1 LFAIQRFLTEL
12 AAQQAD
18 FIQFVVQG
26 LRLTPQQLVLLPAS
40 LLGLGTL
47 VGLMGSLLAVRKFSL
62 R

>member
-1 LFAIQRFLTEL
+1 MLM
-12 AAQQAD
+12 
-18 FIQFVVQG
+18 
-26 LRLTPQQLVLLPAS
+26 LPGA